1 MNKKN
6 KYIQVIDYEAYTIF
20 MESKKVRYGKDRTY
34 TLYDFIT
41 NEEVIELNK
50 NNETDLSKFN
60 PTPKAIEEHFN
71 FANKTARRLLKI
83 YPNDQF
89 LKSLEE
95 EKYQVLK
102 VTTSWYELYDVT
114 YPVKKTIELQKVKFI
129 V

>member
-41 NEEVIELNK
+41 DEEVIELNK

-60 PTPKAIEEHFN
+60 PTPKAIQEHFN
-71 FANKTARRLLKI
+71 FANEIHRELLKK
-83 YPNDQF
+83 YPDDIF

-95 EKYQVLK
+95 EKYQILK
-102 VTTSWYELYDVT
+102 ISTNWYKSYGIHYSND
-114 YPVKKTIELQKVKFI
+114 KSIR
-129 V
+129 

>member
-60 PTPKAIEEHFN
+60 PTPKAIQEHFN

-95 EKYQVLK
+95 EEYQVLK
-102 VTTSWYELYDVT
+102 VSTNWYEDYGIS
-114 YPVKKTIELQKVKFI
+114 YPNEKIKELNNIKFL
-129 V
+129 